1 MQFIHPNHCS
11 VFNNQTMHFWT
22 LAPILK
28 HNVSLLP
35 SQEICQFHYI
45 TPCNYFP
52 HSSFIS
58 IQMQRTIKHIKYTN
72 IITLLPHTH
81 QNSLQNFKNI
91 SPNIAYMN
99 PFYLTFQH
107 VKMVVMMIQQGLTI
121 SLILCRTV
129 DTSRIFLLS
138 Q

>member
-1 MQFIHPNHCS
+1 MFQ
-11 VFNNQTMHFWT
+11 
-22 LAPILK
+22 
-28 HNVSLLP
+28 SLLS
-35 SQEICQFHYI
+35 SQEICQLNYN

-58 IQMQRTIKHIKYTN
+58 IQMQCIMKHTKHTI

-81 QNSLQNFKNI
+81 QNSLQNLQNI

-107 VKMVVMMIQQGLTI
+107 ITMMMMMTTMTKTLSLTATGPHNQSHTMQDCWYFQTF
-121 SLILCRTV
+121 SLITV
-129 DTSRIFLLS
+129 IWNALLENG
-138 Q
+138 